1 MGTISALN
9 DTPDASDATSQVPT
23 TPTEPVTVD
32 ASPVVVES
40 KFPKWPVVLVGV
52 LMLFGIAAAIAW
64 PINLPY
70 YALAPGPVYD
80 VDDFVVIDDADVP
93 TGGLVE
99 GESAA
104 GGEGELFFL
113 TVSLAEVNLFEYI
126 GGLIDES
133 VDLRPREVIRPTGVS
148 QDDLRR
154 QNIDLMVQSQQDAIF
169 VALTKL
175 GYEVTFSGEGA
186 RIIEVTPGSAA
197 EGVLEPEDIIV
208 EVDGEPIQFST
219 EAVEQVG
226 GRAVGETLTL
236 KVNRPINDTEFETFE
251 VSVTLGPHIDDPERG
266 MIGVLLTNA
275 RVDIDFPVDVVID
288 SQNIGG
294 PSAGMMFTLEIIDLL
309 DEGDL
314 TKGHRIAGTGTI
326 NTDGDVGAIGGIRQ
340 KVFAAIDAGADYV
353 LVPLGN
359 FDDAADAAG
368 DRIDVIPVAHIDEAL
383 EFLANL

>member
-1 MGTISALN
+1 MT
-9 DTPDASDATSQVPT
+9 DTPLQNDPDADVAPIEQVLSAP
-23 TPTEPVTVD
+23 PA
-32 ASPVVVES
+32 ASTRS
-40 KFPKWPVVLVGV
+40 KLRKWPAVLVGV
-52 LMLFGIAAAIAW
+52 LLLFGIAAAIAW

-80 VDDFVVIDDADVP
+80 VDDFVIIGGTEAP
-93 TGGLVE
+93 QGGLIE

-104 GGEGELFFL
+104 AGEGELFFL

-126 GGLIDES
+126 GGMIDES

-148 QDDLRR
+148 QEDLRR
-154 QNIDLMVQSQQDAIF
+154 QNIDLMVQSQQDAIY

-175 GYEVTFSGEGA
+175 GYDVTFTGEGA
-186 RIIEVTPGSAA
+186 RIIEITPGSAA
-197 EGVLEPEDIIV
+197 EGVLEAEDIITA
-208 EVDGEPIQFST
+208 VDGEPIQFST

-226 GRAVGETLTL
+226 GRSVGETLSL
-236 KVNRPINDTEFETFE
+236 DIKRPINDTEFETFQ
-251 VSVTLGPHIDDPERG
+251 VDITLGPHIDDPTRG

-275 RVDIDFPVDVVID
+275 NVNIDFPVDVIID

-309 DEGDL
+309 NDTDL
-314 TKGHRIAGTGTI
+314 TNGNRIAGTGTI
-326 NTDGDVGAIGGIRQ
+326 NIDGDVGAIGGIRQ

-359 FDDAADAAG
+359 FDDANDASKG
-368 DRIDVIPVAHIDEAL
+368 RIDVIPIGNIDEAL
-383 EFLANL
+383 DFLASL

>member
-1 MGTISALN
+1 MT
-9 DTPDASDATSQVPT
+9 DTPLQNDPDADVAPIEQVLSAP
-23 TPTEPVTVD
+23 PA
-32 ASPVVVES
+32 ASTRS
-40 KFPKWPVVLVGV
+40 KLRKWPAVLVGV
-52 LMLFGIAAAIAW
+52 LLLFGIAAAIAW

-80 VDDFVVIDDADVP
+80 VDDFVIIGGTEAP
-93 TGGLVE
+93 QGGLIE

-104 GGEGELFFL
+104 AGEGELFFL

-126 GGLIDES
+126 GGMIDES

-148 QDDLRR
+148 QEDLRR
-154 QNIDLMVQSQQDAIF
+154 QNIDLMVQSQQDAIY

-175 GYEVTFSGEGA
+175 GYDVTFTGEGA
-186 RIIEVTPGSAA
+186 RIIEITPGSAA
-197 EGVLEPEDIIV
+197 EGVLEAEDIITA
-208 EVDGEPIQFST
+208 VDGEPIQFST

-226 GRAVGETLTL
+226 GRSVGETLSL
-236 KVNRPINDTEFETFE
+236 DIKRPINDTEFETFQVE
-251 VSVTLGPHIDDPERG
+251 ITLGPHIDDPSRG

-275 RVDIDFPVDVVID
+275 NVNIDFPVDVIID

-309 DEGDL
+309 NDTDL
-314 TKGHRIAGTGTI
+314 TNGNRIAGTGTI
-326 NTDGDVGAIGGIRQ
+326 NIDGDVGAIGGIRQ

-359 FDDAADAAG
+359 IDDANDASKG
-368 DRIDVIPVAHIDEAL
+368 RIEVIPIGNIDEAL
-383 EFLANL
+383 DFLASL

>member
-9 DTPDASDATSQVPT
+9 DTPDVSDSMSQVPT
-23 TPTEPVTVD
+23 TTTEPVAAED
-32 ASPVVVES
+32 SLVVANS

-80 VDDFVVIDDADVP
+80 VDDFVIIDDANVP

-175 GYEVTFSGEGA
+175 GYDVTFSGEGA
-186 RIIEVTPGSAA
+186 RIIEITPGSAA

-208 EVDGEPIQFST
+208 EVDGEPIEFST

-236 KVNRPINDTEFETFE
+236 KVNRPINETEFETFE
-251 VSVTLGPHIDDPERG
+251 VRVTLGPHIDDPERG

-314 TKGHRIAGTGTI
+314 TKGNRIAGTGTI
-326 NTDGDVGAIGGIRQ
+326 NTDGDVGPIGGIRQ

-368 DRIDVIPVAHIDEAL
+368 DRIEVVPIAHIDEAL